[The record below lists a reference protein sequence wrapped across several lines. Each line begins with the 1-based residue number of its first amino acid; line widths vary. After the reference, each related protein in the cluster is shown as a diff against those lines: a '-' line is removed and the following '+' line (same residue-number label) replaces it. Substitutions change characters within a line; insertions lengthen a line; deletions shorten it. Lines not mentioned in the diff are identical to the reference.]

1 MSSNMAVVD
10 VADDSTT
17 ITTTGPVELLGV
29 YINTVLSAHA
39 LPIKDGTVTKLTIP
53 ASAAA
58 GTFYDFFG
66 GKFLTSLV
74 VDPNDSAT
82 GNVTLFWR
90 RAVG

>member
-1 MSSNMAVVD
+1 MAVVD
-10 VADDSTT
+10 VATDSTT
-17 ITTTGPVELLGV
+17 VVSTGPVELLGV

-39 LPIKDGTVTKLTIP
+39 LPIKDGTATMLTIP

-58 GTFYDFFG
+58 GAYYDFFG

-74 VDPNDSAT
+74 VDPDNSGT

-90 RAVG
+90 RALG